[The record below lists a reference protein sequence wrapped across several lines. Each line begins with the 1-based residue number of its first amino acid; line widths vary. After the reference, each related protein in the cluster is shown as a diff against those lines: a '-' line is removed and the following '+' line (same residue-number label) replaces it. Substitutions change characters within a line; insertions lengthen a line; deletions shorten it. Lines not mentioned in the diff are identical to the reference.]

1 MPKNTSRYR
10 GPAERAERR
19 TKAPSRPSGRF
30 GRVRGLLGHA
40 AARIHR
46 PHPRREV
53 VILATFGLVIVVGLG
68 SIGGAY
74 LLYRSDH
81 DWTRVATVNGH
92 DISRETLRGRMAV
105 LSLLAQERSSY
116 IGDAYAKGYVTADQA
131 TALRSQAAA
140 MTTLEAARQSLID
153 DELLRELAARDGV
166 ATPTDPDAMAEGTT
180 EAMSDVGHRV
190 RYVRFGL
197 PTATAAGAATTSAAP
212 AGSWPAATAANVD
225 AATTRVRTEL
235 AADTPVT
242 TIVADLHDAGWQV
255 VGEDVAV
262 SADGVPADASLDL
275 DPAVAATTVEG
286 QPGTIVGPTTDVYGR
301 VAIGKVLSAPNVTV
315 ASRRLSV
322 DAYTAKLDTTALQQW
337 ANGQVLKRAVTAH
350 LIAGWSKGV
359 SMAHFRELVIG
370 AAPDSSGSAG
380 PWVELSGLVVD
391 RLSGVSPRSIAG
403 APAGLD
409 LGADALAKTLK
420 SDSATDRATLLR
432 ALVTAANKAAGSNT
446 SSASGEIGFYTK
458 GQLTPDIGKAAF
470 ADSVHTGDV
479 MGPITT
485 AAGPQ
490 LFLVESRYSGTLDER
505 AQVALQQVR
514 ADPAPNLVTYTTQF
528 SPTDVALAT
537 DAGWRAAP
545 EFGPTEPVRAAL
557 FDTAIGT
564 LSDPF
569 VLDGKLALA
578 VVTERKTAVPDART
592 IARLTLDGYD
602 AWFAAEYAKAK
613 ITESDHPLPELEPS
627 ASPTITPPAALPSA
641 PALDTPNV
649 PAIPGQPVAT
659 PVKTN
664 ALGLPV
670 LP

>member
-19 TKAPSRPSGRF
+19 TKAPSKPSGRF
-30 GRVRGLLGHA
+30 GRVRGFFGGVG
-40 AARIHR
+40 ARIHR

-81 DWTRVATVNGH
+81 DWTSVATVNGH

-105 LSLLAQERSSY
+105 LSLLAQERSGY
-116 IGDAYAKGYVTADQA
+116 IGDAYAKGYITADQA
-131 TALRSQAAA
+131 TALRTQAAA

-153 DELLRELAARDGV
+153 DELLGELAARDGV
-166 ATPTDPDAMAEGTT
+166 ATPTAPDAMAEGTT

-190 RYVRFGL
+190 RYIRFGL
-197 PTATAAGAATTSAAP
+197 PAPTAAGAATTRAAP

-262 SADGVPADASLDL
+262 ADDGIPADASLDL
-275 DPAVAATTVEG
+275 DPTVAADTVAG
-286 QPGTIVGPTTDVYGR
+286 QPGTIVGPTTDAYGR
-301 VAIGKVLSAPNVTV
+301 VALGKVLSAPNVTV

-337 ANGQVLKRAVTAH
+337 ANGQALKRAVTAH
-350 LIAGWSKGV
+350 LIAGWTKGV
-359 SMAHFRELVIG
+359 SLAHFRELVIG

-380 PWVELSGLVVD
+380 PWVELSGLAVD
-391 RLSGVSPRSIAG
+391 RLSGVSPSSIAG
-403 APAGLD
+403 APANLD

-420 SDSATDRATLLR
+420 SDSATDRAALFR
-432 ALVTAANKAAGSNT
+432 ALVAAANKA
-446 SSASGEIGFYTK
+446 SASASTTSGEIGFYTK

-470 ADSVHTGDV
+470 ADAVHTGDV
-479 MGPITT
+479 IGPITT
-485 AAGPQ
+485 SAGPQ

-528 SPTDVALAT
+528 SPADVALAT

-545 EFGPTEPVRAAL
+545 EFGPDEPVRAAL

-569 VLDGKLALA
+569 VLDGKLAVA
-578 VVTERKTAVPDART
+578 VVTERKTAVPDTRT
-592 IARLTLDGYD
+592 LARLTLDGYD

-627 ASPTITPPAALPSA
+627 ASPTVTAGPVLPSA
-641 PALDTPNV
+641 PVLDTPNV
-649 PAIPGQPVAT
+649 PAIPGQPATT
-659 PVKTN
+659 PVPTD

-670 LP
+670 AP